1 MRLVSTRMNA
11 ASAPDTAADCPDLEL
26 EPPEFVLDS
35 DRLSLAFFVA
45 RSAHAGQT
53 RGGGGR
59 PYLDHPVQV
68 AELLREEECSEP
80 TIAAG
85 LLHDVVED
93 SGLTVGDV
101 VESFGVEVGELV
113 AALTED
119 PQIGDWEERKAAMRD
134 EVSKAGP
141 DAAAVYAADKL
152 ANLHDWRAVYA
163 ELGEDA
169 VEHFK
174 APTLDARVRA
184 WRSDLEMVEDA
195 APSLDLVGQL
205 RVELGRFEHDR
216 DRIRVPSGRAG

>member
-1 MRLVSTRMNA
+1 M
-11 ASAPDTAADCPDLEL
+11 
-26 EPPEFVLDS
+26 FDS
-35 DRLSLAFFVA
+35 DALALAYFVA
-45 RSAHAGQT
+45 SSAHAGHT

-68 AELLREEECSEP
+68 AELLRSDDAAEA
-80 TIAAG
+80 TVVAG

-93 SGLTVGDV
+93 SGLTVGEV

-119 PQIGDWEERKAAMRD
+119 PAISDWEQRKAGLRE
-134 EVSKAGP
+134 EVAKAGP
-141 DAAAVYAADKL
+141 QAAAIYAADKV

-174 APTLDARVRA
+174 APTIDARIRA
-184 WRSDLEMVEDA
+184 WRDDLATVEGCRSSDV
-195 APSLDLVGQL
+195 LVGQF
-205 RVELGRFEHDR
+205 RAELERFEADR
-216 DRIRVPSGRAG
+216 EQARVLSAGAG

>member
-1 MRLVSTRMNA
+1 MNA
-11 ASAPDTAADCPDLEL
+11 ASAPDSANGSPDLEF
-26 EPPEFVLDS
+26 EPPPFVLDS
-35 DRLSLAFFVA
+35 DPLALAYFVA
-45 RSAHAGQT
+45 RTAHEGHT

-68 AELLREEECSEP
+68 AELLRSDAAPEP
-80 TIAAG
+80 TIVAG
-85 LLHDVVED
+85 LLHDTVED

-119 PQIGDWEERKAAMRD
+119 PEISDWEQRKAGLRE
-134 EVSKAGP
+134 EVARAGP
-141 DAAAVYAADKL
+141 QAATIYAADKV

-174 APTLDARVRA
+174 APTLDARIRA
-184 WRSDLEMVEDA
+184 WHGDLEMVEDA
-195 APSLDLVGQL
+195 APSVGLVVQF
-205 RVELGRFEHDR
+205 RVELERFEADR
-216 DRIRVPSGRAG
+216 ERARVPSARAG